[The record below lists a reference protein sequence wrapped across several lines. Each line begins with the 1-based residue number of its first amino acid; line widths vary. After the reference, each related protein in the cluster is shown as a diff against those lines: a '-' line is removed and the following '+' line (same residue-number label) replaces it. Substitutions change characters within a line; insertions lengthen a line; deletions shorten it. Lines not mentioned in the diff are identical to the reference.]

1 MSRLGLR
8 RIIGFILAV
17 FLLTSILFLAG
28 TTAGQRRFNTRNAK
42 HSAKVAKQQKR
53 VISFRPSSLV
63 QPKREVQPIRPFHA
77 FGTFGRTY
85 HPFWD
90 PYGRHD
96 HYTFYRRSF

>member
-1 MSRLGLR
+1 MSRSGIR
-8 RIIGFILAV
+8 KIVGFILAV
-17 FLLTSILFLAG
+17 FLLTSILFLGG
-28 TTAGQRRFNTRNAK
+28 TTAGQRRLNMKSTKR
-42 HSAKVAKQQKR
+42 SAKVASPQKR

-63 QPKREVQPIRPFHA
+63 QPKREAQPIRPFHA
-77 FGTFGRTY
+77 FGPFGRTY